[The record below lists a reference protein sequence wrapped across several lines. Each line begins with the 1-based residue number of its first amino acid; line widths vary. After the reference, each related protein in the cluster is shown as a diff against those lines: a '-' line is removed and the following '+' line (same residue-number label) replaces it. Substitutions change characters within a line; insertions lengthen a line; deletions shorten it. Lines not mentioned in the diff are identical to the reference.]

1 MSENVFSLN
10 RSSAYLRRRAGEN
23 RREGRLGEAA
33 TLLRLAMESEYPP
46 SQALLS
52 DYSEL
57 LSGLG
62 QYDAADELLYEMLQT
77 CSEEEQGACFYAL
90 GENAYARGDMRRTMD
105 YFSLFLDGTCADEAY
120 NHALDLLESAQAAA
134 CEAPVK
140 RGDGE
145 AYAQKLVTHAL
156 DQMREGHCE
165 SALRILRR
173 ANRVHH
179 SADADALAA
188 MCALSQGDLKAA
200 KHGCLRALEGR
211 PEDVR
216 VLCTLTCV
224 YAAQDDKAGAHRTL
238 VRALRGA
245 QNEQDNL
252 IVGQCAADLGLHA
265 IVQLCCGRV
274 LRKEPYHPMAALLY
288 AIACVNTGRLR
299 RASRVLGALSRIRG
313 EDTVVSFYDHLVS
326 ECIREQVNA
335 LRLPY
340 GFQVPPPEVQRRL
353 AALSS
358 LFANTDTQ
366 TLCERFETDAALRS
380 QVRWLLYLPSS
391 RGNTVRAA
399 MAILG
404 RVGSERARRMLLCML
419 LSDLHTDD
427 QKQEALS
434 ILSNLG
440 YDRPCFAFLH
450 GTLVR
455 AIPQGEEAQKIP
467 PGCEH
472 VIQDAIDR
480 MGIED
485 HGQAEKIMRIWAC
498 YAATLGDAP
507 EPESHADVWP
517 LALEWAYG
525 KIEGKNISARTI
537 ARREGVPSR
546 LIRRLGRKILSAYKE
561 RE

>member
-1 MSENVFSLN
+1 M
-10 RSSAYLRRRAGEN
+10 
-23 RREGRLGEAA
+23 
-33 TLLRLAMESEYPP
+33 
-46 SQALLS
+46 
-52 DYSEL
+52 
-57 LSGLG
+57 
-62 QYDAADELLYEMLQT
+62 
-77 CSEEEQGACFYAL
+77 
-90 GENAYARGDMRRTMD
+90 
-105 YFSLFLDGTCADEAY
+105 
-120 NHALDLLESAQAAA
+120 
-134 CEAPVK
+134 
-140 RGDGE
+140 
-145 AYAQKLVTHAL
+145 
-156 DQMREGHCE
+156 
-165 SALRILRR
+165 
-173 ANRVHH
+173 
-179 SADADALAA
+179 
-188 MCALSQGDLKAA
+188 
-200 KHGCLRALEGR
+200 
-211 PEDVR
+211 
-216 VLCTLTCV
+216 
-224 YAAQDDKAGAHRTL
+224 
-238 VRALRGA
+238 
-245 QNEQDNL
+245 
-252 IVGQCAADLGLHA
+252 
-265 IVQLCCGRV
+265 
-274 LRKEPYHPMAALLY
+274 
-288 AIACVNTGRLR
+288 
-299 RASRVLGALSRIRG
+299 
-313 EDTVVSFYDHLVS
+313 
-326 ECIREQVNA
+326 
-335 LRLPY
+335 
-340 GFQVPPPEVQRRL
+340 
-353 AALSS
+353 
-358 LFANTDTQ
+358 
-366 TLCERFETDAALRS
+366 
-380 QVRWLLYLPSS
+380 YLPSS

-507 EPESHADVWP
+507 ELESHADVWP